1 MPTCDT
7 LTHEKRFMGLFI
19 GRSGSGKTV
28 AEASFPGPQKLY
40 DFDGRINGILGAP
53 WITQEMRKLID
64 YSYYPPVTGMNQ
76 TPNYVKLNQELD
88 FLLNQK
94 GQFPYKTITMDSLTS
109 FSVALLRDSIPISRA
124 GRKVGQMDLPGP
136 GDYGFESKGISDV
149 LAYFRSLPVQNV
161 IVSAHTVERYG
172 KLDPSNPYS
181 ESVPIGKNSPFGTRL
196 VKTHLSTS
204 IMFLSSRE
212 KQSGTKY
219 VISASSD
226 PILLKLLSQKHQI
239 GLISLVRT
247 FTMMF

>member
-181 ESVPIGKNSPFGTRL
+181 ESVPIGEKLSVRDKVGENSLIYFDHVFKFERNNRERSTLFLRL
-196 VKTHLSTS
+196 
-204 IMFLSSRE
+204 
-212 KQSGTKY
+212 
-219 VISASSD
+219 
-226 PILLKLLSQKHQI
+226 PI
-239 GLISLVRT
+239 RYC
-247 FTMMF
+247 